1 VHHVVTDAGWPPL
14 PYGEWNQT
22 RGTLHMYTQ
31 VAGKLRLA
39 LSPFEPQWGHVALYV
54 TARGLT
60 TSPIPFGL
68 RAFDLE
74 FDLVDNVLVA
84 RSSDGDVDRRPLG
97 GTVADFYTDVM
108 AMLARMRIEV
118 GISVLPSEVP
128 DPIPFPDD
136 RTHHVYDAAQATRF
150 FRVLSLVDSVL
161 KEHRAGFRG
170 RTTPVHFFWGSFD
183 LVLTRFSGR
192 MVTPP
197 ADAGVIGRYGG
208 DAEQIAAGW
217 WPGDHRVSE
226 PAFFAYG
233 SPKPD
238 GIERVRIQPDG
249 GGWRDDLGEFVLP
262 YEAARASA
270 DPRGA
275 ALAFFRSTYDAAAGL
290 MGWDPDLTQVTPPP
304 RR

>member
-118 GISVLPSEVP
+118 RISVLPSEVP